1 MARIWGSD
9 MGEQLTFIHA
19 ADLHIGAPFRGVRA
33 LSESWA
39 KRLETAILEAYE
51 RVIRAAI
58 DNKVDFVI
66 IAGDVFDTARASYSD
81 YMSFFKG
88 LEKLHDANIPVYL
101 VTGNHDPYTS
111 WSKDFA
117 KFPDNVTM
125 FGTDEA
131 TFALY
136 ERAGQPLCLLG
147 GRSFYNQTWP
157 ADKDISEGIS
167 RKAAIKALFQIED
180 SVQRGA
186 HAPSSVDAR
195 AAKKAIEEAPF
206 AVGVLHTGL
215 DKDFKAPV
223 KPNSLLDRGIDYW
236 ALGHIHKRMAY
247 PSDKDPRIVFSGD
260 IQGRDI
266 NEEGSRGC
274 YLVKLAE
281 NEKPRIKFIPT
292 ASVVWQK
299 IKVDI
304 SDCTTVS
311 EITAKILR
319 SMFHENGKAQC
330 EEMCVR
336 VTLTGESTLHETL
349 KTPGLIEDMRETING
364 SYSVF
369 FCDALIDATTA
380 PINKKA
386 LANEGLFPALLM
398 SLVTSAKKNPDDMLD
413 YLQGE
418 FVARGIEMP
427 DDVRKRIKK
436 YTSSAEN
443 AILDLLMEDQ
453 K

>member
-1 MARIWGSD
+1 MAK
-9 MGEQLTFIHA
+9 QLTFIHA

-33 LSESWA
+33 LSEQWA
-39 KRLETAILEAYE
+39 KRLSTAILEAYE

-81 YMSFFKG
+81 YMAFFKG
-88 LEKLHDANIPVYL
+88 MEKLHDAGIPAYL

-111 WSKDFA
+111 WGKDFA
-117 KFPDNVTM
+117 KLPDNVTM
-125 FGTDEA
+125 FGTDEP

-136 ERAGQPLCLLG
+136 ERDGAPVCLLG

-167 RKAAIKALFQIED
+167 RKAAVKALSAAAD
-180 SVQRGA
+180 DRKQRGA
-186 HAPSSVDAR
+186 HAAEAVEAR
-195 AAKKAIEEAPF
+195 ASKKALAETPF

-223 KPNSLLDRGIDYW
+223 DPGTLLGRGMDYW

-247 PSDKDPRIVFSGD
+247 PSEKEPRIVFSGD

-274 YLVKLAE
+274 YLVALAE
-281 NEKPRIKFIPT
+281 GETPRIKFIPT

-299 IKVDI
+299 LKVDI
-304 SDCTTVS
+304 SDCDTVS
-311 EITAKILR
+311 DVTAKILR
-319 SMFHENGKAQC
+319 NMFYENGKAQC

-336 VTLTGESTLHETL
+336 VTLTGETPLHETL
-349 KTPGLIEDMRETING
+349 KQPGLLEDVRESVNA

-398 SLVTSAKKNPDDMLD
+398 GIAQASKKSPDDMFE
-413 YLQGE
+413 YLQSE
-418 FVARGIEMP
+418 FIARGIEPP
-427 DDVRKRIKK
+427 DDMRKRMKK
-436 YTSSAEN
+436 YTSAAEN
-443 AILDLLMEDQ
+443 MVLDLLMEDQ

>member
-1 MARIWGSD
+1 MAK
-9 MGEQLTFIHA
+9 QLTFIHA

-33 LSESWA
+33 LSETWA

-66 IAGDVFDTARASYSD
+66 IAGDVFDTARASYGD
-81 YMSFFKG
+81 YMAFFKG
-88 LEKLHDANIPVYL
+88 MEKLRDAGIPVYL

-111 WSKDFA
+111 WDKDFA
-117 KFPDNVTM
+117 KLPDNVTM
-125 FGTDEA
+125 FGADEP

-136 ERAGQPLCLLG
+136 ERGGKPLCLLG

-167 RKAAIKALFQIED
+167 RKAAIKALSSADGPQEH
-180 SVQRGA
+180 RGA
-186 HAPSSVDAR
+186 HSAATIEAR
-195 AAKKAIEEAPF
+195 ASKKAIVDTPF

-223 KPNSLLDRGIDYW
+223 SPSELLSRGMDYW

-247 PSDKDPRIVFSGD
+247 PSDKEPCIVFSGD

-274 YLVKLAE
+274 YLVNLVE
-281 NEKPRIKFIPT
+281 GEIPRIKFIPT
-292 ASVVWQK
+292 ASVVWEK
-299 IKVDI
+299 MKVDI
-304 SDCTTVS
+304 ADCETVS
-311 EITAKILR
+311 DITAKILR

-336 VTLTGESTLHETL
+336 VTLTGETPLHETL
-349 KTPGLIEDMRETING
+349 KRPDLLEDIRESVNA

-369 FCDALIDATTA
+369 FCDALVDATIA

-386 LANEGLFPALLM
+386 LVNEGLFPALLM
-398 SLVTSAKKNPDDMLD
+398 GTAQSTKKNPDGMFD

-418 FVARGIEMP
+418 FIARGIEPP
-427 DDVRKRIKK
+427 DDMRKRMKK
-436 YTSSAEN
+436 YVSAAEN
-443 AILDLLMEDQ
+443 TVLDLLMEAQ